1 MSEQGGANGS
11 DGPGNIDDRLLCRG
25 RSCEPSQGRA
35 AVRDDGTRNAVQCR
49 REETDAPGAMI
60 YSSVGTDHKLHLYG
74 LVLSDTA
81 SPPRWTAAIRPR
93 ISQTIA
99 ISFSNSLRSIRSDP
113 IGPSVVAGS
122 AQVSA
127 FDGTT
132 LDSVNEGRFLYNS
145 GLYSPAVPQVHLG
158 AARTLE
164 IRGAKDFSSD
174 GGASLIAVVDLSRA
188 VILPVEIAATTIAP
202 LL

>member
-1 MSEQGGANGS
+1 LSEQGGANGS

-74 LVLSDTA
+74 LDLSDTA

-93 ISQTIA
+93 ISQT
-99 ISFSNSLRSIRSDP
+99 IRSDP